1 MVPVPPSVSLADELR
16 ARGLRLTAQRQ
27 LVLESVYRLG
37 HATPDQVHA
46 EVARTAAGVN
56 ITTVYRTLEL
66 LEELGLVT
74 HAHLSHGAPTYHAIG
89 RAAPALLLVCRLLQ
103 GLSIGGEYVGANIL
117 ILEHAGSGRY
127 GRAVSANQ
135 IASYLGAAAAAA
147 TSLFLTAALLL
158 AVAPGPG
165 MLYVL
170 ARSLAGGRREGVLS
184 ALGTFVG
191 GMVHVLA
198 AAAGVSV
205 VLARSAVAFAT
216 VKYAGAA
223 YLCFL
228 GVRMILAA
236 WRDKDE
242 LPTAALPPP
251 RNPFWQG
258 IATEVLNPKTALFF
272 LSFIPQFVNRE
283 AGHVF
288 AQFLALGAVS
298 VTLNT
303 SADLVVTMFAGPL
316 GNRIRSSARFR
327 RAQRTATGGIM
338 IGLGTYLAVSKSE

>member
-1 MVPVPPSVSLADELR
+1 MIDSSK
-16 ARGLRLTAQRQ
+16 
-27 LVLESVYRLG
+27 
-37 HATPDQVHA
+37 
-46 EVARTAAGVN
+46 
-56 ITTVYRTLEL
+56 L
-66 LEELGLVT
+66 L
-74 HAHLSHGAPTYHAIG
+74 
-89 RAAPALLLVCRLLQ
+89 
-103 GLSIGGEYVGANIL
+103 
-117 ILEHAGSGRY
+117 
-127 GRAVSANQ
+127 
-135 IASYLGAAAAAA
+135 
-147 TSLFLTAALLL
+147 LFLTATLLL
-158 AVAPGPG
+158 AIAPGPG

-184 ALGTFVG
+184 SLGTFVG

-205 VLARSAVAFAT
+205 VLAKSAVAFAT

-228 GVRMILAA
+228 GVRMIAEA
-236 WRDKDE
+236 RRDGTS
-242 LPTAALPPP
+242 LPSEISLPA

-283 AGHVF
+283 SGHVF
-288 AQFLALGAVS
+288 WQFLLLGTIS

-327 RAQRTATGGIM
+327 RTQRTATGAIM
-338 IGLGTYLAVSKSE
+338 IGLGGYLAASKAD